1 MWVETCYLIQFT
13 GGDWIKWA
21 GARTRRWQQDQ
32 ALSHLLSTV
41 QPNKRFLL
49 EYLSH
54 MERQVIRG
62 QEEAVVKEPRQWQ
75 DPSAC
80 THSSAQELRDGT
92 GTGRDSAGTADGQ
105 WRDGQAQLRQG
116 LALAGHPGL
125 PFMPTTAT
133 LTDHHSFH
141 REKST
146 EGKKRFATSHKKM
159 VQGKAE
165 KLVKL

>member
-1 MWVETCYLIQFT
+1 MGQCQDTALA
-13 GGDWIKWA
+13 A
-21 GARTRRWQQDQ
+21 GPGVISPALNCTAKQAVLAGILVPHGKTSDQRTRGGCGKRTQTMARSKCLYPQQCPGAEGRHRDR
-32 ALSHLLSTV
+32 A
-41 QPNKRFLL
+41 
-49 EYLSH
+49 
-54 MERQVIRG
+54 G
-62 QEEAVVKEPRQWQ
+62 Q
-75 DPSAC
+75 C
-80 THSSAQELRDGT
+80 RDG
-92 GTGRDSAGTADGQ
+92 GWTAEG
-105 WRDGQAQLRQG
+105 WPGPAEAG

-133 LTDHHSFH
+133 LGDHLSFH